1 MEGVLALSHSVGNAA
16 LTELAALR
24 GMGPEE
30 GLNALPAGSCGTA
43 PLEMDVGEPLLA
55 AVPGFGGAS
64 SAANAAPLA
73 L

>member
-1 MEGVLALSHSVGNAA
+1 MLALSHSVGNAA

-30 GLNALPAGSCGTA
+30 GLTALPAGSCGTA
-43 PLEMDVGEPLLA
+43 PMEMDVGEPLLA

-64 SAANAAPLA
+64 STVNAAPLA